1 MFVGHCQCIIMPSK
15 NDHHM
20 YMYQARKVFVFIL
33 GGAVR
38 SEVRVAYTRSGK
50 LNREV
55 VLVTTSLETPLSF
68 MEKLARVGKHRFS
81 V

>member
-1 MFVGHCQCIIMPSK
+1 MCDTTPPPPPNKSLK
-15 NDHHM
+15 
-20 YMYQARKVFVFIL
+20 ARKVFVFIL

-38 SEVRVAYTRSGK
+38 SEVRVAHTRSQK

-55 VLVTTSLETPLSF
+55 VLVTTSLETPTTF
-68 MEKLARVGKHRFS
+68 MEKLARIGKHRFS

>member
-1 MFVGHCQCIIMPSK
+1 MVINVHHKNVGHQWMNES
-15 NDHHM
+15 
-20 YMYQARKVFVFIL
+20 QARKVFVFIL

-38 SEVRVAYTRSGK
+38 SEVRVAHTRSSK